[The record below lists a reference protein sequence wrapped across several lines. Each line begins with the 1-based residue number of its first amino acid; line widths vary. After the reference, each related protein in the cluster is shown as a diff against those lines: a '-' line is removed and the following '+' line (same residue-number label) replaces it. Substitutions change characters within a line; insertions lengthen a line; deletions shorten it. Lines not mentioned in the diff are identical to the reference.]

1 MKYEGG
7 IAVHT
12 GQSTQLEYRSF
23 SHTENRC
30 LKMDRLRFETG
41 GY

>member
-23 SHTENRC
+23 GHTENRC
-30 LKMDRLRFETG
+30 WQLARLRLEIDG
-41 GY
+41 

>member
-12 GQSTQLEYRSF
+12 GQITQLEYRSF

-30 LKMDRLRFETG
+30 W
-41 GY
+41 

>member
-12 GQSTQLEYRSF
+12 EQSTRLEYRSF

-30 LKMDRLRFETG
+30 W
-41 GY
+41 